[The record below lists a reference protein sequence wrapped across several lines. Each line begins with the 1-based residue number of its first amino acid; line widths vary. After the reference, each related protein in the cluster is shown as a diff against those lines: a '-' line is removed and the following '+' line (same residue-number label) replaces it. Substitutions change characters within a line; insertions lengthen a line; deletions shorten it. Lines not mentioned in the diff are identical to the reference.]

1 MYIEVVKGL
10 FNDNFHLQQ
19 AILGHASEFIFE
31 DDVKSSKGSQV
42 FMSSQSE
49 QDLLIFFFLKNI
61 FLLLSLLTK

>member
-49 QDLLIFFFLKNI
+49 QDLLIFFPQKYFLTS
-61 FLLLSLLTK
+61 LSFN